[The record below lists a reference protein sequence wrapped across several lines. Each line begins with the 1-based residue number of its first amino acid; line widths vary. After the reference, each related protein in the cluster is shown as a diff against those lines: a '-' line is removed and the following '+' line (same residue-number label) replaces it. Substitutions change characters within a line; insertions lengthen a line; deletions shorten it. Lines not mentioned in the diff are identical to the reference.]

1 MALRGRTEREGQ
13 DAFWG
18 RERPKRV
25 WVRGGRKTMAEGGGK
40 GRATHLLSCLIFFFS
55 ASVSLS
61 FLTGAFLM
69 GMVVG

>member
-1 MALRGRTEREGQ
+1 MALRGRTERGRSGRVLGEGT
-13 DAFWG
+13 AKARWF
-18 RERPKRV
+18 
-25 WVRGGRKTMAEGGGK
+25 GGGEK
-40 GRATHLLSCLIFFFS
+40 RWRKEGKRRATHLLSCLIFFFS